1 MHSQHIMYSD
11 EITDLGDQIEG
22 TQDNLRQTLSQ
33 TKSQLSSIQ
42 TNVVQ
47 REIQLKNELSD
58 LERRLE
64 TLKQDAINVSK
75 ERDTLNKSIDKEV
88 RDIKRQTQKELN
100 ALKAESL
107 KEKKDITR
115 TQRWELESRLQKAQL
130 DQQPSRAALQEEKNV
145 KPTLPSLKDALQQ
158 IQSKFTPRIDDLKE
172 QKNAKQMFFDTSWT
186 NLKKEK
192 KDEINVAKD
201 VYENEMKEEDE
212 LLRQK
217 RVSYVDQL
225 YNKEE
230 ELQRSQDQLAEP
242 VELFGVSAISDA
254 LKQRERLLQEKDDA
268 ISNQQEEWTRTM
280 KDAAESLIA
289 IQDEYDAKLEN
300 AQRNLKRE
308 EIRTERELMKQDKKK
323 SSRRIQLI
331 YEREELTRSL
341 SQLMV
346 DERESA
352 KSEYQTLKKTK
363 SDTLAKNL
371 EQVQSTNN
379 EIQVLR
385 SKMVYVQ
392 QELNMLENT
401 SRKAHVKLEEL
412 EDERGSFRKQLKRSV
427 KVAVGKIPL
436 IGSKVRE

>member
-64 TLKQDAINVSK
+64 TLKQDAIKVSK
-75 ERDTLNKSIDKEV
+75 ERDTLNKSIDREV
-88 RDIKRQTQKELN
+88 RDIKRQSQKELN

-130 DQQPSRAALQEEKNV
+130 DKQPSNATLQEEENV

-158 IQSKFTPRIDDLKE
+158 IQSKFTPKIDDLKE

-242 VELFGVSAISDA
+242 VELFGVTAISNA
-254 LKQRERLLQEKDDA
+254 LKERERLLQEKDNA